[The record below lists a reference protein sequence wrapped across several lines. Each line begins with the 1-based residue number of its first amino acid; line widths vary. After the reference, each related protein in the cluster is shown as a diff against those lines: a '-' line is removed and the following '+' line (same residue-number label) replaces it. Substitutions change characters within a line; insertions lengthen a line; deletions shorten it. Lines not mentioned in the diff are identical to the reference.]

1 MFMGCVLTHGSGP
14 TGKPKSFSQGPNL
27 TQVPEIGP
35 THVPSAAGKGVRW
48 WCPVG
53 EGKKEFKK

>member
-1 MFMGCVLTHGSGP
+1 MTHPGE
-14 TGKPKSFSQGPNL
+14 GKMAGERRLESQMWNGNG
-27 TQVPEIGP
+27 IN
-35 THVPSAAGKGVRW
+35 VPSPCAAGKGVRW